1 MASGSTIILK
11 TRKAGLL
18 LETITSRKNAYIR
31 HVRLLASDGNYRRQQ
46 GEYLCDGIKT
56 LREALTFGAR
66 VTSVLWKEKVGEILL
81 PAETRQVLVPGKL
94 FDFAS
99 PMQNSPGPL
108 FTVAIRGCSKPGKL
122 KNAIVLEGVQDP
134 GNVGTVIRTAN
145 AFGMDA
151 VILTG
156 ACADLYHPKTVRA
169 SMGAIFRQTVLE
181 IDREFLSSFLKDQGL
196 PLYAAA
202 LDERAVD
209 VRKVPLYRAAVAVGS
224 EGRGLSRSLIAMSD
238 QTVIIPMGPDSESLN
253 AAVAAAVLMWEA
265 CR

>member
-1 MASGSTIILK
+1 MANSSTIIIEI
-11 TRKAGLL
+11 RKAGLL
-18 LETITSRKNAYIR
+18 LETITSRKNAFIR
-31 HVRLLASDGNYRRQQ
+31 HVRLLASDGTYRRQQ

-56 LREALTFGAR
+56 LREALTYGAR
-66 VTSVLWKEKVGEILL
+66 VTSVLWKDRTGEISLSADTVQYL
-81 PAETRQVLVPGKL
+81 APAEL
-94 FDFAS
+94 FDYAS

-108 FTVAIRGCSKPGKL
+108 FTVAIRGCAKPDKL

-169 SMGAIFRQTVLE
+169 SMGAIFRQNVLE
-181 IDREFLSSFLKDQGL
+181 MDREFLAAFLKDQEL

-209 VRKVPLYRAAVAVGS
+209 VRQVSLRHAAVAVGS
-224 EGRGLSRSLIAMSD
+224 EGRGLSKELIAMSD

-253 AAVAAAVLMWEA
+253 AAIAASVLMWEA

>member
-1 MASGSTIILK
+1 MDTLQ
-11 TRKAGLL
+11 
-18 LETITSRKNAYIR
+18 Y
-31 HVRLLASDGNYRRQQ
+31 LA
-46 GEYLCDGIKT
+46 
-56 LREALTFGAR
+56 
-66 VTSVLWKEKVGEILL
+66 
-81 PAETRQVLVPGKL
+81 PAEL
-94 FDFAS
+94 FDYAS

-108 FTVAIRGCSKPGKL
+108 FTVAIRGCAKPGKL
-122 KNAIVLEGVQDP
+122 SNAIVLEGVQDP

-181 IDREFLSSFLKDQGL
+181 MDRAFLSPFLKEQGL

-209 VRKVPLYRAAVAVGS
+209 VREVSLRHAAVAVGS
-224 EGRGLSRSLIAMSD
+224 EGRGLSAELIAMSD

-253 AAVAAAVLMWEA
+253 AAVAAAVIMWEA